1 MNDLSEPNESNVTS
15 KSPRFA
21 SRMASVLWLA
31 ALATALSLHVWFPR
45 IDADVNDTYNV
56 DVGGRNALYQFA
68 ERRMGYVVRNHEQL
82 VNRLDGLD
90 DDSTLC
96 LLGPARY
103 PSPREWQALLTWV
116 NGGGKLL
123 VAARWH
129 DADLTI
135 PGIEAHVKSTA
146 VKQPIKLPGADNRK
160 EPESSPSDSGTKSSS
175 DENATPAAEHVA
187 VAISVTTTLAP
198 GTDFTWKTEGVID
211 APNFNTSGAEVLV
224 KTAGGPQAVRI
235 HHGLG
240 SIVLVASDFVFS
252 NVALNERGH
261 KNGILAVKLLEA
273 AGTADSL
280 VFDESLNETG
290 TPKVVG
296 VLLDP
301 VLRPTTI
308 QLVALIVLFGWRG
321 NRRFGGLLPKSS
333 PPRHDVAD
341 HTNSLGNLY
350 YKAHHG
356 TGVLREYLDQLKTE
370 LRLRFAA
377 GHERRILLPIAQKA
391 NMSLDEVQFVLGAA
405 DAAARKP
412 RLSRREA
419 AVHIRKLAHL
429 RQAARVSR
437 SVPS

>member
-1 MNDLSEPNESNVTS
+1 MTNDPSKPNETPVAS
-15 KSPRFA
+15 KPLLST
-21 SRMASVLWLA
+21 SRMSSVLWLA
-31 ALATALSLHVWFPR
+31 ALAMALSLHVWFPR
-45 IDADVNDTYNV
+45 IDSAVNDTYNF

-68 ERRMGYVVRNHEQL
+68 ERRMGYVNRNHEPL
-82 VNRLDGLD
+82 ANWLDGLD

-103 PSPREWQALLTWV
+103 PSPREWEALLTWV

-123 VAARWH
+123 VAARWN
-129 DADLTI
+129 DADLAI
-135 PGIEAHVKSTA
+135 PGIQARVKSTV
-146 VKQPIKLPGADNRK
+146 VKKPFQLPGAGNRK
-160 EPESSPSDSGTKSSS
+160 KPASPPSGGGTNSSEDDKSMTTAGQS
-175 DENATPAAEHVA
+175 AVA
-187 VAISVTTTLAP
+187 VPISTTLAP
-198 GTDFTWKTEGVID
+198 GVDFTWKTEGVID
-211 APNFNTSGAEVLV
+211 APSFDASAAEVLV
-224 KTAGGPQAVRI
+224 KTADSPQAVRI

-240 SIVLVASDFVFS
+240 SIVLVASDFIFS
-252 NVALNERGH
+252 NAALHEGDHR
-261 KNGILAVKLLEA
+261 NGILAVKLLEA
-273 AGTADSL
+273 AGTADSI

-290 TPKVVG
+290 TPRVVG

-301 VLRPTTI
+301 ALRPTTI

-333 PPRHDVAD
+333 PARHDVAD

-377 GHERRILLPIAQKA
+377 GHEARILLPIAQKA
-391 NMSLDEVQFVLGAA
+391 KMTLDEVQRVLAEA

-412 RLSRREA
+412 KLSRRESA
-419 AVHIRKLAHL
+419 AHIRKLAHL
-429 RQAARVSR
+429 RRAARA
-437 SVPS
+437 